1 MKELLEY
8 RRQLM
13 DAFDASAKEFRAE
26 CLAARDPHSPVAEG
40 GWNVHQL
47 AAHTRDVDKL
57 VYGMRARRTLEE
69 DNPQFENFDGDAY
82 MAEHYDAG
90 ENLGSL
96 LDGFVSNVSSLV
108 NTLRSLPGEAWTRE
122 SRHLIQGGGL
132 TLQAW
137 VERDLGHIKEH
148 LESVKKA
155 KR

>member
-8 RRQLM
+8 RKQLM
-13 DAFDASAKEFRAE
+13 DNLEASAKEFRDV
-26 CLAARDPHSPVAEG
+26 CLTVKNPYSPIEES

-69 DNPQFENFDGDAY
+69 NNPQFENFDGDAY
-82 MAEHYDAG
+82 MTEHYDAG
-90 ENLGSL
+90 ENLRSMF
-96 LDGFVSNVSSLV
+96 DDFVLSVSSLV
-108 NTLRSLPGEAWTRE
+108 KILRDLPGEAWTRE
-122 SRHLIQGGGL
+122 SRHLIQGGSL
-132 TLQAW
+132 TLQTW

-155 KR
+155 K

>member
-8 RRQLM
+8 RTQLM
-13 DAFDASAKEFRAE
+13 ANLEASAKEFRE
-26 CLAARDPHSPVAEG
+26 VCLSVKNPFSSIDAG

-69 DNPQFENFDGDAY
+69 DNPRFENFDGDAY
-82 MAEHYDAG
+82 MAEHYDMN
-90 ENLGSL
+90 ENLSSM
-96 LDGFVSNVSSLV
+96 LDDFVSSVSSLV
-108 NTLRSLPGEAWTRE
+108 KTLRNLPSEAWTRE

-132 TLQAW
+132 TLQTW

-148 LESVKKA
+148 LESVNKVK
-155 KR
+155 

>member
-8 RRQLM
+8 RKQLM
-13 DAFDASAKEFRAE
+13 DNLEAAAKEFRKV
-26 CLAARDPHSPVAEG
+26 CLAVKNPFSPIEAG

-69 DNPQFENFDGDAY
+69 NNPQFENFDGDAY
-82 MAEHYDAG
+82 MAEYYDAD
-90 ENLGSL
+90 ENLSSM
-96 LDGFVSNVSSLV
+96 LDGFVSSVSSLV
-108 NTLRSLPGEAWTRE
+108 KTVRDLPSEAWTRE
-122 SRHLIQGGGL
+122 SRHIIQGSGL
-132 TLQAW
+132 TLQTW

-155 KR
+155 K